1 MEGIVEA
8 GIIEGRDLGLS
19 DQQLGTGHAVIV
31 VSVVLYSYNIPPG
44 IFRLYTCLIDLAL
57 TIQLKSSVIHI
68 YIYIYIYPCLL
79 FHPTACSASLQ
90 QFMLLTACF
99 EEIGAAAAARRV
111 KH

>member
-1 MEGIVEA
+1 VEGIVEA

-19 DQQLGTGHAVIV
+19 DHQSGTGHAVIV

-57 TIQLKSSVIHI
+57 TIKLKSCVIH
-68 YIYIYIYPCLL
+68 IYIYPCLL